1 MPLASDILQKV
12 ILGAKDVGAG
22 MVQGVGT
29 ASEYVRKNP
38 ITSAATVAGGVLAG
52 VTAIQIVR
60 KAKSKSAKAKAKR
73 KKTTKRK
80 GGSRDRKFISKQKHE
95 QAYIRRKRKAGKKIT
110 RPRYKTKTSGRK
122 TKKRVGKIYYTKKG
136 QPYKIMASGKAR
148 FIKKGGRKK

>member
-12 ILGAKDVGAG
+12 VVGAKDIGSK
-22 MVQGVGT
+22 MVEGVGT
-29 ASEYVRKNP
+29 ASEFVRKNP
-38 ITSAATVAGGVLAG
+38 VTSAATVAGGVLAG

-60 KAKSKSAKAKAKR
+60 KAKSKPAKAKAKR

-110 RPRYKTKTSGRK
+110 RPRYKTKKSNS
-122 TKKRVGKIYYTKKG
+122 KKRVGKIYHTKNG

-148 FIKKGGRKK
+148 FIKKGGRK